1 MEPESPAKKSIA
13 KDIDCLRI
21 LPLNKMLEHSQ
32 LPPYI
37 QDVLPDNCSYMFSSF
52 EYLCEHTKAFHA
64 TMFINVHSE
73 EMAKQWLKEH
83 EHQTDVTYRITRGVP
98 IKGQK
103 VLYKT
108 IRHCQHKK
116 TAIKELIKASK
127 YHQ

>member
-1 MEPESPAKKSIA
+1 M
-13 KDIDCLRI
+13 
-21 LPLNKMLEHSQ
+21 
-32 LPPYI
+32 I
-37 QDVLPDNCSYMFSSF
+37 QAGKNIHMFSSQF
-52 EYLCEHTKAFHA
+52 SSKLTLQGYQSVA

-127 YHQ
+127 FHQ